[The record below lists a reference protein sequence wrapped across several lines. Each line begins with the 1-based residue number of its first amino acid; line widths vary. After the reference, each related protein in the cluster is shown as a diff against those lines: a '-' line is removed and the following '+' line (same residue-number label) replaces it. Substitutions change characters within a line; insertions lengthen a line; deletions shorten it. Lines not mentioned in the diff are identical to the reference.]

1 MKTID
6 KNRAYAYLNRIK
18 NESNGAV
25 NVLPYIHKV
34 AMSETVPYDVLI
46 FINKHIGLP
55 QLYTYN
61 EIYKRMGSN
70 PLYKNLVNE
79 DLDDENQAIA
89 LSSLLTQTLIH
100 TKQLVKEN
108 EQEDVQEYAE
118 IMNVRAITEA
128 LNDYVNG
135 DSTKLNEVFLGTR
148 EVMKALYGGR
158 KRV

>member
-1 MKTID
+1 MKTIN
-6 KNRAYAYLNRIK
+6 KSRAYAYLNRIK
-18 NESNGAV
+18 NECKV
-25 NVLPYIHKV
+25 NVSPYIHKV

-61 EIYKRMGSN
+61 EIYKRMNKN

-79 DLDDENQAIA
+79 NLDDENQAIA

-100 TKQLVKEN
+100 TKQMVKEN

-118 IMNVRAITEA
+118 LMNVRAITEA

-135 DSTKLNEVFLGTR
+135 DSTKLNETFL
-148 EVMKALYGGR
+148 EVRNVVKTLYGGR
-158 KRV
+158 KKI

>member
-1 MKTID
+1 MKTIN
-6 KNRAYAYLNRIK
+6 KSRAYAYLNRIK
-18 NESNGAV
+18 NECNV
-25 NVLPYIHKV
+25 NVSPYIHKV

-61 EIYKRMGSN
+61 EIYKRMGKS

-79 DLDDENQAIA
+79 NLDDENQAIA

-128 LNDYVNG
+128 LNDYVSG
-135 DSTKLNEVFLGTR
+135 DSTKLNETFL
-148 EVMKALYGGR
+148 EVRNVVKTLYGGR
-158 KRV
+158 KKI